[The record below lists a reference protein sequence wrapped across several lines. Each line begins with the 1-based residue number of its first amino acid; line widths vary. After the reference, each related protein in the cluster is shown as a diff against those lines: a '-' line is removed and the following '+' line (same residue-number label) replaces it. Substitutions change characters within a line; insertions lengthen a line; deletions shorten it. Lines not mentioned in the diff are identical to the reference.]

1 MRFTANVWVY
11 RDVLYRPGTPFEA
24 PSKLSEAWTE
34 VAPLDQNNVPTTV
47 QDSDTQQDEPA
58 RSIYEKPR
66 RGRPPK
72 DK

>member
-24 PSKLSEAWTE
+24 PSKLSDAWTE
-34 VAPLDQNNVPTTV
+34 VDGPETIIDQSE
-47 QDSDTQQDEPA
+47 DFSD
-58 RSIYEKPR
+58 RPR

-72 DK
+72 GK